1 MENHQV
7 SELLMQIVQRQN
19 ALLINLQ
26 KFINTTSDE
35 HSALVD
41 QLADIMGTSVAM
53 LHLTEEGVGNLAETI
68 SDLKGLRGF
77 TKTDDLSFFSPI
89 QNIMFKRI
97 FEIIALE
104 KDMSIE
110 SVRNGLLI
118 HCSKEIG
125 FLSTIEKERD
135 RKVKEEYLEICFY
148 YFTNSYDLTVR
159 TSMLILAYLDL
170 YLIFTTSVNNTRV
183 NGLFTKIRQIY
194 FSKAEP
200 IIKFNDIIPTP
211 DNILDKQ

>member
-68 SDLKGLRGF
+68 SDLKGLKDF

-89 QNIMFKRI
+89 QNIIFKRI

-118 HCSKEIG
+118 YCSKEIG
-125 FLSTIEKERD
+125 FLSTIEEERD
-135 RKVKEEYLEICFY
+135 RKVKERYLEVCFY
-148 YFTNSYDLTVR
+148 YFINCYDLTVK
-159 TSMLILAYLDL
+159 TSMLILAYLDS

-183 NGLFTKIRQIY
+183 NGLFTMIRQIY

-200 IIKFNDIIPTP
+200 IIKFNDIIPIP
-211 DNILDKQ
+211 DNIIDKQ